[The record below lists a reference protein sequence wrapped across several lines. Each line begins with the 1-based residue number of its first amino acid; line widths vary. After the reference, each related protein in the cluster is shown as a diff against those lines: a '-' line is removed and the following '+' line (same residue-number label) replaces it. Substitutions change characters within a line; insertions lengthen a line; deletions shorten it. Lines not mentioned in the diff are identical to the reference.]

1 MRPTTKQ
8 LTSPESVDRKML
20 LLLKRKGAQTI
31 EDLTGLTGACWEQ
44 VFFSVDRLSRTGK
57 VSLTLVR
64 PCEYRVSVA
73 QSAR

>member
-1 MRPTTKQ
+1 MSSTSKQ
-8 LTSPESVDRKML
+8 PSSPESVDRKLL

-31 EDLTGLTGACWEQ
+31 EALIGLTGVGWEQ

-73 QSAR
+73 QPAR

>member
-73 QSAR
+73 QPAR